1 MREWFAQ
8 LNQREQLSL
17 LILGLAVFLYL
28 LYTFVWSPLDARR
41 EELALQNTAIAES
54 QVRVDAMVS
63 QLLQLRESG
72 VQTGAGGAKRNLTAI
87 INETTG
93 RLQLPVIRLLPNS
106 RGEIQV
112 RVENASFDI
121 VLKWLHELEYAQGLL
136 VREVALTQ
144 ANAAGRVNITVRIA
158 EAG

>member
-1 MREWFAQ
+1 MKEWFAQ
-8 LNQREQLSL
+8 LNQREQMSL
-17 LILGLAVFLYL
+17 LVLGLALFLYL
-28 LYTFVWSPLDARR
+28 LYMFVWSPLSERL
-41 EELALQNTAIAES
+41 EQLALQNTAIAES

-72 VQTGAGGAKRNLTAI
+72 VQTGGAKRNLTAI
-87 INETTG
+87 INETTS
-93 RLQLPVIRLLPNS
+93 RMQLPVIRLQPNS

-112 RVENASFDI
+112 RVENAPFDV
-121 VLKWLHELEYAQGLL
+121 VLKWLHEMEYAQGLL

-144 ANAAGRVNITVRIA
+144 ANTAGRVNITVRIA